1 MSEEDDEGVVADAA
15 AGGHELYGAD
25 VQQTS
30 LPSLMSRRSATCGA
44 NWRRRRPFNHERDRE
59 IVCVCVRERERE
71 LEDGEEC
78 ENAYVCMCVE
88 RESKK

>member
-44 NWRRRRPFNHERDRE
+44 
-59 IVCVCVRERERE
+59 I
-71 LEDGEEC
+71 
-78 ENAYVCMCVE
+78 
-88 RESKK
+88 